1 MENQT
6 IPGEQEP
13 MSEEDMA
20 KMRTKITAQY
30 KDEIKFLKV
39 QAEYEELMAT
49 IEESKLKRY
58 TALARTS
65 NLFAQME
72 SQNNANNEA
81 RTDFEEAVKT
91 AQENGPPPTPG
102 QEPKQTKKRTLVKED

>member
-6 IPGEQEP
+6 IPEEQTP
-13 MSEEDMA
+13 MSDEEMA

-72 SQNNANNEA
+72 SQDKDNHEA
-81 RTDFEEAVKT
+81 RADFESAVKT
-91 AQENGPPPTPG
+91 AQENGPPPSEARP
-102 QEPKQTKKRTLVKED
+102 KRTLVKED